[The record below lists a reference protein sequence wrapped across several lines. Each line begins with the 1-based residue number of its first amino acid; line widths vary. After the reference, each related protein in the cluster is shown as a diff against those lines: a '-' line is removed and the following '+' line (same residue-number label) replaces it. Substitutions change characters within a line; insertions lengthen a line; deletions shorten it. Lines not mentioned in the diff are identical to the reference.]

1 MALDVVASGTADAV
15 AFGKAFISNPD
26 LAQRLRDDAPL
37 APLVRETL
45 YDGGE
50 AGYTDYPVVA
60 DDGGLRAGSGLK
72 CDTAHPGRCRSN
84 ASALL
89 AHHCV

>member
-45 YDGGE
+45 YC
-50 AGYTDYPVVA
+50 
-60 DDGGLRAGSGLK
+60 RFAGSS
-72 CDTAHPGRCRSN
+72 PR
-84 ASALL
+84 
-89 AHHCV
+89 

>member
-15 AFGKAFISNPD
+15 AFGKAFISNSD

-50 AGYTDYPVVA
+50 AGYTEYP
-60 DDGGLRAGSGLK
+60 
-72 CDTAHPGRCRSN
+72 
-84 ASALL
+84 ASQTTEA
-89 AHHCV
+89 